1 MSSRFFA
8 SGDSSESEDEV
19 QEPQKAS
26 AEVAEKPTRYAL
38 ESSDEED
45 DQQRVVRSEK
55 DKRFDQLKSIIKAL
69 QNAIKI
75 SDWVRIL
82 NHFDQLTV
90 ELGKAKKVVRKEGIP
105 KFYFKSVVDLDT
117 YFKDTS
123 KKKDAL
129 KKLNKPS
136 QKAFAA
142 MKQKLLKHNKEF
154 EKEIANYIQNPL
166 GSDEEEE
173 EKAPV
178 SKKKKKRMRMT
189 NLMTKPSNKK
199 RIRTAV
205 TLTST

>member
-1 MSSRFFA
+1 
-8 SGDSSESEDEV
+8 
-19 QEPQKAS
+19 
-26 AEVAEKPTRYAL
+26 
-38 ESSDEED
+38 
-45 DQQRVVRSEK
+45 
-55 DKRFDQLKSIIKAL
+55 
-69 QNAIKI
+69 
-75 SDWVRIL
+75 
-82 NHFDQLTV
+82 
-90 ELGKAKKVVRKEGIP
+90 
-105 KFYFKSVVDLDT
+105 
-117 YFKDTS
+117 
-123 KKKDAL
+123 L